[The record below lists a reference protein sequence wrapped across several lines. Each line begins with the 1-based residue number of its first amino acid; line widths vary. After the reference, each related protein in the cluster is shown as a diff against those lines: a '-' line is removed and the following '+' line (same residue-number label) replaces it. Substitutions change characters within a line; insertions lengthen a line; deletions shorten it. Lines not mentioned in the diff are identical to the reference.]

1 MNNVLP
7 WHDSLWQH
15 IQRRW
20 QQNRLPHALLLC
32 GPPGM
37 GKALFAQRLTETLLC
52 EKSPLE
58 GILGPPCGH
67 CKPCHLL
74 SVETHP
80 DLFKVQPAEPGKQ
93 IPIDQIRSLIQFCTL
108 TANYGRYQI
117 AIINPAQAMN
127 RNAANSLLKLLEE
140 PPPNTLIMLVTHQPM
155 ALPATILSR
164 CQRLDFSQQES
175 TVTQAW
181 LQSKIS
187 SQLNAQLLLKLSAQA
202 PLAALA
208 LAETDGMTKRRELFD
223 SLTQLP
229 SGKND
234 PIRVAESWAKLEAAQ
249 VLQWMLSW
257 TMDIIRYATT
267 AQTQHLVNQDRIEPL
282 QHLATQLD
290 LHSLFDLL
298 DLQREAYRLV
308 TGNANVKPQGL
319 LESIAIAWVKLG
331 TLSVNP

>member
-7 WHDSLWQH
+7 WHDPLWQH
-15 IQRRW
+15 LQHRW
-20 QQNRLPHALLLC
+20 QQNSLPHALLLY
-32 GPPGM
+32 GPLGM
-37 GKALFAQRLTETLLC
+37 GKALFAQRLAETLLC
-52 EKSPLE
+52 QKSSRE
-58 GILGPPCGH
+58 EILGHPCGQ
-67 CKPCHLL
+67 CQACHLL
-74 SVETHP
+74 STETNP
-80 DLFKVQPAEPGKQ
+80 DLFKIQPAEPGKQ
-93 IPIDQIRSLIQFCTL
+93 IPVDQIRRLIQFCNL
-108 TANYGRYQI
+108 TGNYGRYRVST
-117 AIINPAQAMN
+117 INPAQAMN
-127 RNAANSLLKLLEE
+127 RNAANSLLKVLEE

-164 CQRLDFSQQES
+164 CQRLDFSYPES

-187 SQLNAQLLLKLSAQA
+187 SQLDVQLLLKLSAQA

-208 LAETDGMTKRRELFD
+208 LAETDGITKRRELFD
-223 SLTQLP
+223 SLTQLS

-234 PIRVAESWAKLEAAQ
+234 PLRVAESWAKLEAAQ
-249 VLQWMLSW
+249 VVLEWMLSW

-298 DLQREAYRLV
+298 DLQKEAYQLV

-319 LESIAIAWVKLG
+319 LESIAVAW
-331 TLSVNP
+331 SFQ